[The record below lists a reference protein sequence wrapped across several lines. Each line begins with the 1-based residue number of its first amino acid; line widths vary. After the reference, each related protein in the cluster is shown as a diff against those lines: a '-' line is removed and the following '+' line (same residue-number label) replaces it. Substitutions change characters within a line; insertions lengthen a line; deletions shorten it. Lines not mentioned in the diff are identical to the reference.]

1 MRTLLL
7 ISLILTQVPLVWANE
22 EMNIPKV
29 PASAEF
35 ERIKSLGGT
44 WEGTSVD
51 GDKTTPAKVEYSVT
65 SGGTVV
71 VEKLFA
77 GTEHEMVSVYSDE
90 NGKLT
95 MTHYCMLP
103 VKPKMDLKSSSEK
116 EIVLD
121 FSSSN
126 KVDASQPHMH
136 GLALSFPSKDELIQ
150 TWQCSESAKKGHQTI
165 VSLKKAG

>member
-7 ISLILTQVPLVWANE
+7 VSLLLTQVPLVWANE

-35 ERIKSLGGT
+35 TRIKQLAGT
-44 WEGTSVD
+44 WEGTSKN
-51 GDKTTPAKVEYSVT
+51 GEKTEPAKVEYSMT

-103 VKPKMDLKSSSEK
+103 AKPKMDLKSSNEK

-121 FSSSN
+121 FSPSN
-126 KVDASQPHMH
+126 KVDVSQPHMH

-150 TWQCSESAKKGHQTI
+150 TWQCSGAANKGHETT
-165 VSLKKAG
+165 VSLKKVK